1 MTLNLNVFDKV
12 RKTDYFD
19 LLTANK
25 VCLIIKQLQ
34 SPLFAK
40 HCSLVI
46 EQFEPTQLATN
57 TKIIVK
63 VIFGLVARTEKNEP
77 CV

>member
-1 MTLNLNVFDKV
+1 MLNLYMFDKV

-25 VCLIIKQLQ
+25 LCLIIKQLQ

-46 EQFEPTQLATN
+46 EQFGPTQLATN
-57 TKIIVK
+57 TK
-63 VIFGLVARTEKNEP
+63 L
-77 CV
+77 